1 MATKRKMADALTA
14 SLNNEQ
20 DAVQKRFELAES
32 VLEKKAPKIQTPKA
46 SSKVAVIASPK
57 PKPLQEKVIRDTFSL
72 PQTDYTLIDALRKRC
87 LKAETSATKSEI
99 IRAGLH
105 ALSAMNNQEL
115 TQTLKSLQKVKAGRP
130 KVKTV

>member
-1 MATKRKMADALTA
+1 MATKRKMGDALTA

-20 DAVQKRFELAES
+20 DAVKKRFELAES
-32 VLEKKAPKIQTPKA
+32 VLEKKAPTIQTSKA
-46 SSKVAVIASPK
+46 SSKTAVKDSPK
-57 PKPLQEKVIRDTFSL
+57 PKQEKVIRDTFSL
-72 PQTDYTLIDALRKRC
+72 PQTDYKLIDALRKRC

-115 TQTLKSLQKVKAGRP
+115 SQTLQSLLKIKAGRP
-130 KVKTV
+130 KTETV